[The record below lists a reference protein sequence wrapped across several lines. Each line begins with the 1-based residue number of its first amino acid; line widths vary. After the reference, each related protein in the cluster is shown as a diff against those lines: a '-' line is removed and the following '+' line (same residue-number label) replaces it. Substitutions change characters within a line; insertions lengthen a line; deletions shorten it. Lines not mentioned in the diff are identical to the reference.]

1 MASIVIQA
9 LKYIILFMMLL
20 YTFSAFYV
28 FRFEEQPEKQKKI
41 YVSQKFLLYGIHGF
55 GFLCLLLKNPSIELA
70 GFYLMQVALFSFVFA
85 FYHLLY
91 KRCSVQ
97 LLNNMFLLL
106 TIGMIVLTRL
116 SFDDAFRQ
124 FIFLAIGSVAM
135 LIIPLFLQKGS
146 LFRKFTPVYFVIGVA
161 LLTYVLV
168 MATTSYGAKLTISI
182 YGISFQPSEFVKI
195 IYVFFLAGMLYK
207 NTSSKRAFLTSCFA
221 AIFVLLLVASK
232 DLGGALLY
240 FMAYLVLI
248 YVSSKKKRYLAAG
261 AVGIS
266 MAFVVG
272 YYVFSHVQTRV
283 SVWLNPTADID
294 NQGYQICQSLFA
306 IGTGGWFGLGIGE
319 GLPNKIPVVDKDF
332 VFSAIS
338 EEFGAIFAIC
348 VILLCLNCFIM
359 IVKVSSQMI
368 DSFYKYVALGLAAL
382 YATQVVLT
390 IGGAIKFIPS
400 TGVTLPLVSYGGS
413 SLLSTLIMFGII
425 QGLYIRNMLEKET
438 KQEESEES
446 LTKQEEENS
455 KKKRRKKAKKEVQIF
470 EIDNIWEID
479 FVKGIYSLLFFAMI
493 AYFVKFVALDADSFI
508 NNEYNKRADLFE
520 EKVVKG
526 SIITSDGYTIAE
538 TKLEDDGS
546 EVRVYPYG
554 EMFSHV
560 TGYSQKV
567 KTGLE
572 RQANFTMLRSHAFFV
587 EQFICEFTK
596 EKKMG
601 DNAIAT
607 IRYDLQEAAY
617 EALGDYEGAV
627 IVMEPSTGKILTMV
641 SNPGFDPNTIHED
654 WEDLQE
660 DTGLFNRATQ
670 GQYAPGSV
678 FKMLTTLAYVE
689 SNPETYNSY
698 SYECTGEI
706 RVGDKTIHCAAD
718 EVHGEVNLETSFSE
732 SCNTSYVNMML
743 HTDEEVFQKLCNH
756 VLFNQELPIS
766 FESTPSSF
774 AISEEDTMALKME
787 TAIGQ
792 GKTLV
797 SPLHMVMLA
806 SAVANDGLVMRPY
819 LIEQVETYKGDLV
832 SETTPQEYKT
842 LFTDVQVDVLNQCM
856 TRATEDGTASILA
869 SESYEAYGKT
879 GTAQTTSNLHKTNAW
894 FVGYAK
900 SLGKEIA
907 IAVVVEDSGNGSA
920 YAVPIAKKI
929 FDLYFE

>member
-1 MASIVIQA
+1 MASIVIQV
-9 LKYIILFMMLL
+9 LKYSILLMILL

-55 GFLCLLLKNPSIELA
+55 GFLCLILKNPSIELA

-106 TIGMIVLTRL
+106 AIGMIVLTRL
-116 SFDDAFRQ
+116 SFENAFRQ
-124 FIFLAIGSVAM
+124 FVFLAIGSIAM
-135 LIIPLFLQKGS
+135 LIIPLFLQRGS
-146 LFRKFTPVYFVIGVA
+146 LFRRFTPIYFIVGVA
-161 LLTYVLV
+161 LLAYVLV
-168 MATTSYGAKLTISI
+168 MAATSYGAKLTISI

-207 NTSSKRAFLTSCFA
+207 NANPKRAFFTSCLA

-248 YVSSKKKRYLAAG
+248 YVSSKRKRYLGAG
-261 AVGIS
+261 AIGIS
-266 MAFVVG
+266 MAFVAG

-332 VFSAIS
+332 IFSAFS
-338 EEFGAIFAIC
+338 EEFGAIAAIC
-348 VILLCLNCFIM
+348 VILLCLSCFVM
-359 IVKVSSQMI
+359 IVRVASQMI
-368 DSFYKYVALGLAAL
+368 DVFYKYVALGLATL

-413 SLLSTLIMFGII
+413 SLLSTLIIFGII
-425 QGLYIRNMLEKET
+425 QGLYIRNVLEQE
-438 KQEESEES
+438 KQR
-446 LTKQEEENS
+446 EENS
-455 KKKRRKKAKKEVQIF
+455 EEIEQEENTKKKRKRKVKKEIEMI
-470 EIDNIWEID
+470 EIDNRWEID
-479 FVKGIYSLLFFAMI
+479 FIKGIYSVLFFAMI

-526 SIITSDGYTIAE
+526 SIITADGYTIAE
-538 TKLEDDGS
+538 TQVEDDGS

-572 RQANFTMLRSHAFFV
+572 RQANFTMLRSHAFFI
-587 EQFICEFTK
+587 EQFICEFTE

-601 DNAIAT
+601 DNAIST
-607 IRYDLQEAAY
+607 IRYDLQETAY

-689 SNPETYNSY
+689 SNPETYHTY
-698 SYECTGEI
+698 RYECTGEI

-718 EVHGEVNLETSFSE
+718 EVHGEVDLETSFSE

-743 HTDEEVFQKLCNH
+743 NTDEEAFQKLCNH

-774 AISEEDTMALKME
+774 SISEEDSVALKME

-792 GKTLV
+792 GKTLC

-819 LIEQVETYKGDLV
+819 LIEQVETYKGELV

-842 LFTDVQVDVLNQCM
+842 LFTDIQVDILNQCM
-856 TRATEDGTASILA
+856 ARTTEDGTASILA
-869 SESYEAYGKT
+869 SESYEAFGKT
-879 GTAQTTSNLHKTNAW
+879 GTAQTTSDLHKTNAW

-900 SLGKEIA
+900 SMGKEIA

>member
-1 MASIVIQA
+1 MASIVIQV
-9 LKYIILFMMLL
+9 LKYIILIMLL
-20 YTFSAFYV
+20 MYTISAFYV
-28 FRFEEQPEKQKKI
+28 FRLEEQPEQEKKI
-41 YVSQKFLLYGIHGF
+41 YASQKFLLFGIHGF
-55 GFLCLLLKNPSIELA
+55 GFLCLILKNPSIELA
-70 GFYLMQVALFSFVFA
+70 GFYLMQLALFLLVFG
-85 FYHLLY
+85 FYRFIY
-91 KRCSVQ
+91 KRCSIQ

-106 TIGMIVLTRL
+106 SIGMIALTRL
-116 SFDDAFRQ
+116 SFDKAFRQ
-124 FIFLAIGSVAM
+124 FAFLAIGAVLM

-146 LFRKFTPVYFVIGVA
+146 LFRRFTAIYFLTGVA
-161 LLTYVLV
+161 LLGYVLV
-168 MATTSYGAKLTISI
+168 MAATSYGAKLTISF

-207 NTSSKRAFLTSCFA
+207 NAAPKRAFFTSALA
-221 AIFVLLLVASK
+221 AVFVLLLVASK
-232 DLGGALLY
+232 DLGSALLY

-248 YVSSKKKRYLAAG
+248 YVASGRKLYLCTGLAG
-261 AVGIS
+261 IC

-306 IGTGGWFGLGIGE
+306 IGTGRWFGLGIGE

-332 VFSAIS
+332 IFSAIS
-338 EEFGAIFAIC
+338 EEFGAIAAIC
-348 VILLCLNCFIM
+348 VIFICLNCFIM
-359 IVKVSSQMI
+359 IVKVALRMT
-368 DSFYKYVALGLAAL
+368 DVFYKYVALGLATL

-413 SLLSTLIMFGII
+413 SLLSTLIVFGIV
-425 QGLYIRNMLEKET
+425 QGLYIRNVL
-438 KQEESEES
+438 
-446 LTKQEEENS
+446 EEENNLVE
-455 KKKRRKKAKKEVQIF
+455 AEELPQ
-470 EIDNIWEID
+470 IDNSGELS
-479 FVKGIYSLLFFAMI
+479 FVNVLFVILFLSMT
-493 AYFVKFVALDADSFI
+493 AYFVKFVALDADHFI

-538 TKLEDDGS
+538 TKVEEDGS

-560 TGYSQKV
+560 TGYSQLV

-572 RQANFTMLRSHAFFV
+572 RQANFTLLRSHAFFL
-587 EQFICEFTK
+587 EQFLCELTE

-601 DNAIAT
+601 DNAIT
-607 IRYDLQEAAY
+607 TVRYDMQETAY
-617 EALGDYEGAV
+617 EALGEYKGAV
-627 IVMEPSTGKILTMV
+627 IVMEPSTGKVLAMV
-641 SNPGFDPNTIHED
+641 SNPGYDPNTILEE
-654 WEDLQE
+654 WENLQE

-689 SNPETYNSY
+689 SNPESY
-698 SYECTGEI
+698 LNYKYECTGEI
-706 RVGDKTIHCAAD
+706 RVGEKTIHCAAD

-732 SCNTSYVNMML
+732 SCNTSYANMML
-743 HTDEEVFQKLCNH
+743 HMDEEVFQKLCNY
-756 VLFNQELPIS
+756 VLFNQELPVA
-766 FESTPSSF
+766 FESSPSSF
-774 AISEEDTMALKME
+774 SISEEDSDALKIE
-787 TAIGQ
+787 TSIGQ

-806 SAVANDGLVMRPY
+806 SAVANDGLVMKPY
-819 LIEQVETYKGDLV
+819 FIEAVETYKGDLV

-842 LFTDVQVDVLNQCM
+842 LFTETQVDILRQCM
-856 TRATEDGTASILA
+856 ARTTEDGTASLLA
-869 SESYEAYGKT
+869 SDVYEAYGKT
-879 GTAQTTSNLHKTNAW
+879 GTAQTTSDLHKTNAW

-900 SLGKEIA
+900 SLGKEVA
-907 IAVVVEDSGNGSA
+907 IAVVVENSGNGSA

>member
-1 MASIVIQA
+1 MASIVIQV
-9 LKYIILFMMLL
+9 LKYIVLLMILM

-28 FRFEEQPEKQKKI
+28 FRIEEQPEQQKKI
-41 YVSQKFLLYGIHGF
+41 YVSQKFLLFGIHGL
-55 GFLCLLLKNPSIELA
+55 GFLCLILKNPSIELA
-70 GFYLMQVALFSFVFA
+70 GFYLMQVALFVFVFG

-91 KRCSVQ
+91 KRCSIQ

-106 TIGMIVLTRL
+106 AIGMVILTRL
-116 SFDDAFRQ
+116 SFEKAFRQ
-124 FIFLAIGSVAM
+124 FIFLTIGTVLM

-146 LFRKFTPVYFVIGVA
+146 LFRRFSALYFLTGVA
-161 LLTYVLV
+161 LLGYVLV
-168 MATTSYGAKLTISI
+168 MASTSYGAKLTISF

-207 NTSSKRAFLTSCFA
+207 HAASKRVFITSALA

-240 FMAYLVLI
+240 FMAYLVII
-248 YVSSKKKRYLAAG
+248 YAASGRKRYLAAG
-261 AVGIS
+261 GAGIC
-266 MAFVVG
+266 MAFVAG
-272 YYVFSHVQTRV
+272 YHVFSHVQTRV

-338 EEFGAIFAIC
+338 EEFGAIAALCI
-348 VILLCLNCFIM
+348 VLLCLNCFVM
-359 IVKVSSQMI
+359 IVKVALQMT
-368 DSFYKYVALGLAAL
+368 DMFYKYVALGLSTL
-382 YATQVVLT
+382 YATQVMLT

-413 SLLSTLIMFGII
+413 SLLSTLIMFGIV
-425 QGLYIRNMLEKET
+425 QGLYIRNILNEEKKLNEA
-438 KQEESEES
+438 EEDDTEI
-446 LTKQEEENS
+446 EENA
-455 KKKRRKKAKKEVQIF
+455 KKKRKQKIKKVNEVVCVDNSG
-470 EIDNIWEID
+470 EIE
-479 FVKGIYSLLFFAMI
+479 FVKALYVVLFLAMSV
-493 AYFVKFVALDADSFI
+493 YFVKFVALDADSFI
-508 NNEYNKRADLFE
+508 NNEYNKRAELFE
-520 EKVVKG
+520 EKVIKG
-526 SIITSDGYTIAE
+526 SIITSDGYSIAQTE
-538 TKLEDDGS
+538 VEDGR

-572 RQANFTMLRSHAFFV
+572 RQANFTMLRSHAFFL
-587 EQFICEFTK
+587 EQFLCELTE
-596 EKKMG
+596 EKKLG
-601 DNAIAT
+601 DNAIT
-607 IRYDLQEAAY
+607 TVRYDLQEVAY
-617 EALGDYEGAV
+617 EALGEYKGAV
-627 IVMEPSTGKILTMV
+627 IVMEPSTGKVLTMV
-641 SNPGFDPNTIHED
+641 SNPGYDPNTIYED
-654 WEDLQE
+654 WESLQD

-689 SNPETYNSY
+689 SNPETYLNY
-698 SYECTGEI
+698 KYECTGEI
-706 RVGDKTIHCAAD
+706 RVGEKTIHCAAD

-732 SCNTSYVNMML
+732 SCNTSYANMML
-743 HTDEEVFQKLCNH
+743 HMDEEVFQKLCNY
-756 VLFNQELPIS
+756 VLFNQELPVA
-766 FESTPSSF
+766 FESSPSNFS
-774 AISEEDTMALKME
+774 ITEEDSDALKIE

-806 SAVANDGLVMRPY
+806 SAVANDGLVMKPY
-819 LIEQVETYKGDLV
+819 FIESVETYKGDFV
-832 SETTPQEYKT
+832 SETSPQEYKT
-842 LFTDVQVDVLNQCM
+842 LFTETQVEILRQCM
-856 TRATEDGTASILA
+856 ARTTKDGTASLLN
-869 SESYEAYGKT
+869 SDVYEAYGKT
-879 GTAQTTSNLHKTNAW
+879 GTAQTTSDLHKTNAC
-894 FVGYAK
+894 FVGYAE

>member
-9 LKYIILFMMLL
+9 LKYVILLMIVL

-28 FRFEEQPEKQKKI
+28 FRLEEQPEKQKKI
-41 YVSQKFLLYGIHGF
+41 YVSQKFLLFGIHGL
-55 GFLCLLLKNPSIELA
+55 GFLCLFLKNPGIELA
-70 GFYLMQVALFSFVFA
+70 GFYLMQLLLFALVFG
-85 FYHLLY
+85 FYQLFY
-91 KRCSVQ
+91 KRCSIQ
-97 LLNNMFLLL
+97 LLNHMFFLLA
-106 TIGMIVLTRL
+106 IGMIVLTRL
-116 SFDDAFRQ
+116 SFEAAFRQ
-124 FIFLAIGSVAM
+124 FVFLAIGSVLM
-135 LIIPLFLQKGS
+135 LIIPVFLQKGS
-146 LFRKFTPVYFVIGVA
+146 LFRRFSAIYFIVGVA
-161 LLTYVLV
+161 LLAYVLI
-168 MATTSYGAKLTISI
+168 MAATSYGAKLTISF

-207 NTSSKRAFLTSCFA
+207 NAAPKRAFLTSCLA
-221 AIFVLLLVASK
+221 AIFVLLLVGSK

-248 YVSSKKKRYLAAG
+248 YVSSKRKAYLGAG
-261 AVGIS
+261 AIGIS

-319 GLPNKIPVVDKDF
+319 GLPNKIPVVEKDF

-338 EEFGAIFAIC
+338 EEFGAIAAIC
-348 VILLCLNCFIM
+348 IILLCLSCFVM
-359 IVKVSSQMI
+359 IVRVAMQMV
-368 DSFYKYVALGLAAL
+368 DVFYKYVALGLGTL

-413 SLLSTLIMFGII
+413 SLLSTLIMFGIV
-425 QGLYIRNMLEKET
+425 QGLYIRNVLEQEKAELDIE
-438 KQEESEES
+438 QEE
-446 LTKQEEENS
+446 
-455 KKKRRKKAKKEVQIF
+455 KKNKKASKNKQTEDEAEDIDNKEVSVI
-470 EIDNIWEID
+470 
-479 FVKGIYSLLFFAMI
+479 KGLFLILFFAMI
-493 AYFVKFVALDADSFI
+493 AYFVKFVALDADGFI

-526 SIITSDGYTIAE
+526 QIKTSDGYTIAE
-538 TKLEDDGS
+538 TIVDEEGN
-546 EVRVYPYG
+546 ETRYYPYG

-587 EQFICEFTK
+587 EQFICEFTE

-601 DNAIAT
+601 DNAVST
-607 IRYDLQEAAY
+607 IRYDLQVAAC
-617 EALGDYEGAV
+617 EALGDYKGAV

-641 SNPGFDPNTIHED
+641 SNPGFDPNTIDED

-678 FKMLTTLAYVE
+678 FKILTTLAYVE
-689 SNPETYNSY
+689 SNPETYTFY
-698 SYECTGEI
+698 QYECTGEI
-706 RVGDKTIHCAAD
+706 RIGDKTIHCAAD

-732 SCNTSYVNMML
+732 SCNTSYANMIL
-743 HTDEEVFQKLCNH
+743 NIDEEVFQKLCDY

-766 FESTPSSF
+766 FESSPSSF
-774 AISEEDTMALKME
+774 SISEDTSEALKLE

-797 SPLHMVMLA
+797 SPLHMVMLV

-819 LIEQVETYKGDLV
+819 LIEKVETYRGDLV

-842 LFTDVQVDVLNQCM
+842 LFTDVQVDILNQCM
-856 TRATEDGTASILA
+856 KRTTEDGTASALA
-869 SESYEAYGKT
+869 SEIYEAYGKT
-879 GTAQTTSNLHKTNAW
+879 GTAQTTSDLHKTNAW